1 MKIDASPY
9 SALYATA
16 AVNWQGDYGMGEAG
30 NVRFKPSAGVGVRQN
45 LTGNEMD
52 SELAFVGQNFKTQT
66 TEDETSIIANA
77 GIEWTKGRSSFGLI
91 YDGAYG
97 DDQTSHVGRLMFKYD
112 F

>member
-16 AVNWQGDYGMGEAG
+16 AVNWQGDY
-30 NVRFKPSAGVGVRQN
+30 S
-45 LTGNEMD
+45 
-52 SELAFVGQNFKTQT
+52 
-66 TEDETSIIANA
+66 
-77 GIEWTKGRSSFGLI
+77 KGRLSFGLI

-97 DDQTSHVGRLMFKYD
+97 TDKTSHTGRLMFTYD